1 MNEFIKRKLAQK
13 NGTMNELRKAE
24 IIKKVKTKYPHLDD
38 EVAILRKMVM
48 VLAEK
53 IKEQHP
59 DVDLTEFNEY
69 NDFVELCKYQTDLVI
84 KE

>member
-13 NGTMNELRKAE
+13 NGNAKELRKAE

-38 EVAILRKMVM
+38 EVAILRKIVF
-48 VLAEK
+48 VLAQK

-59 DVDLTEFNEY
+59 DVDLTEIMLY
-69 NDFVELCKYQTDLVI
+69 NNYVESI
-84 KE
+84 KEKI